1 MITLE
6 LPPQVQ
12 STIEQESQQAG
23 MSVEQYIV
31 SKLMPEQETQDNI
44 PKSMQQAV
52 GLLNN
57 VDGVEFQN
65 ALRE

>member
-1 MITLE
+1 
-6 LPPQVQ
+6 
-12 STIEQESQQAG
+12 
-23 MSVEQYIV
+23 MSIEQYIV
-31 SKLMPEQETQDNI
+31 SKLMPEQETQDI

-52 GLLNN
+52 GSLNN